1 MTEVRYTPK
10 QLASKLNLSTTT
22 LRRYEELGLI
32 PDVPR
37 TASNR
42 RCYTTVH
49 LLASAA
55 IRILIQGY
63 DIPLVHEAMKH
74 VKDGNIEEALWLL
87 NQGQYK
93 MQVEKRRVE
102 EILPLVRNADFS
114 TFGTVKLKDRMSIGE
129 VASLA
134 GVNTSA
140 IRYWEQEGLIVSE
153 RNQENGYRMFTSV
166 ELRKIFVISS
176 LRKTVYFIGNIKQ
189 LLDDLE
195 SRHFSKIERSF
206 QIALQELNSQLHL
219 QFQGIAVFMAYLA
232 AVKPADN
239 GSESSGEPQ

>member
-1 MTEVRYTPK
+1 MTEVPYTPK
-10 QLASKLNLSTTT
+10 QLANKLNLSTTT

-42 RCYTTVH
+42 RWYTTVH

-63 DIPLVHEAMKH
+63 DIPVVHEAMKQ
-74 VKDGNIEEALWLL
+74 VKDGNTNEALWLL

-93 MQVEKRRVE
+93 MQLEKRRVE
-102 EILPLVRNADFS
+102 EIMPLVRNADFS
-114 TFGTVKLKDRMSIGE
+114 TFGNVKLKDRMSIGE
-129 VASLA
+129 VADLA

-153 RNQENGYRMFTSV
+153 RNQENGYRLFTPV

-195 SRHFSKIERSF
+195 SRHFTKVERSF
-206 QIALQELNSQLHL
+206 QIALQELDSQLHL
-219 QFQGIAVFMAYLA
+219 QFQGIAVFMAYLT
-232 AVKPADN
+232 AVNPAGDD
-239 GSESSGEPQ
+239 GETDGERQ